1 MDWFQTGKEVH
12 QDRIWS
18 PCFFNFK
25 AECFSCGFP
34 CGSAGKDTAC
44 NVGHLGS
51 IPGLGRSL
59 GKGKGYP
66 LQYSGL
72 ENPRNSIVYGV
83 AKSQRQLIDFQFH
96 FHADYIMQNAGLNES
111 QTGIMI
117 ARRNTS
123 YLRYAH
129 YATHMAESEEELKS
143 LLMKV
148 KKESGKASLKFNIQ
162 KTKVMASGPITSW

>member
-1 MDWFQTGKEVH
+1 M
-12 QDRIWS
+12 
-18 PCFFNFK
+18 
-25 AECFSCGFP
+25 
-34 CGSAGKDTAC
+34 
-44 NVGHLGS
+44 GHLGS

-83 AKSQRQLIDFQFH
+83 AKSQRQLSDFQFH

-129 YATHMAESEEELKS
+129 YATHMAESKEELKS

-148 KKESGKASLKFNIQ
+148 KEESEKSGLNLNIH
-162 KTKVMASGPITSW
+162 TIMASAPITSW